1 MNSGILIRILG
12 PMSGLSLALLL
23 IAVLAARYIER
34 QQHEQSQLIH
44 REFRGMLVIEEL
56 YVKMRDIRWECALFT
71 RSEDRRHLDAVAV
84 LLTASQT
91 PLDAAEEA
99 ARTPEELQLI
109 RNVEQGF
116 DRFSRQFRQLLADST
131 KPQPAQIQHLIDD
144 QLTTRILGPIE
155 ECLRYSQL
163 VVERADETAVSSARL
178 LRLGFLLLGITG
190 CIAGLFVGLGIS
202 RAISRSIVQLDISV
216 RSMAGQL
223 NEVAAPVQISR
234 LTDLQGVEHG
244 VRQLES
250 ELGHIVSRLQRQESE
265 ILRSEQLATVGQLAA
280 GMAHE
285 LRNPLTP
292 VKMLV
297 QGALERSDA
306 PVLSGR
312 DLQIVSDEVLRLEK
326 SIQTFLDFARPPLP
340 EPAMVCICQLVRNSC
355 DLVAAQASYVGID
368 IRTTLPKT
376 GLPIYA
382 DGVQLRQVFLNLLLN
397 ALEVMP
403 AGGWVEIAATAQR
416 RPDRSPGEFNEHD
429 ALRASVNTVPDL
441 IRITVTDN
449 GPGFPRA
456 EIDRVFQPFFTTR
469 ETGTGLGLSI
479 CQRIVHD
486 HGGTISLELPP
497 EGGTRFVIELP
508 CRTPPV
514 SRSPDHQDS
523 AADPSLRVSLFS
535 E

>member
-23 IAVLAARYIER
+23 IGVLAARYIER

-44 REFRGMLVIEEL
+44 REFRGMLVIEDL
-56 YVKMRDIRWECALFT
+56 YVKMRDIRWECSLFE
-71 RSEDRRHLDAVAV
+71 RSGDRRHLETVTG
-84 LLTASQT
+84 LLNASRV
-91 PLDAAEEA
+91 PLNAAGEA
-99 ARTPEELQLI
+99 ARTVEELQLI

-116 DRFSRQFRQLLADST
+116 ESFARQFRELATEQQS
-131 KPQPAQIQHLIDD
+131 PQPGRLRVLIDD
-144 QLTTRILGPIE
+144 QLTARILSPIE

-163 VVERADETAVSSARL
+163 VVERADETALASARL

-190 CIAGLFVGLGIS
+190 CIAGLLVGLGIS

-234 LTDLQGVEHG
+234 LTDLQGVEDG

-250 ELGHIVSRLQRQESE
+250 ELGNIVSRLQQQQSE

-297 QGALERSDA
+297 QGAMERTEN
-306 PVLSGR
+306 PVLSGQ

-326 SIQTFLDFARPPLP
+326 SIQMFLDFARPPQP
-340 EPAMVCICQLVRNSC
+340 EPSVVCVCQLIMNSC
-355 DLVAAQASYVGID
+355 ALVAAQASHSGIE
-368 IRTTLPKT
+368 IRTALPQS
-376 GLPIYA
+376 GLLVYA
-382 DGVQLRQVFLNLLLN
+382 DGGQLRQVFLNLLLN
-397 ALEVMP
+397 ALEVMSS
-403 AGGWVEIAATAQR
+403 GGWVEIAASLQR
-416 RPDRSPGEFNEHD
+416 RTDRSQDEFTEHD
-429 ALRASVNTVPDL
+429 AMRASANSPAET
-441 IRITVTDN
+441 IRLTVTDN
-449 GPGFPRA
+449 GPGFPRRDVERA
-456 EIDRVFQPFFTTR
+456 FEPFFTTR

-479 CQRIVHD
+479 CRRIISD
-486 HGGTISLELPP
+486 HGGTIGLELPP

-508 CRTPPV
+508 CRV
-514 SRSPDHQDS
+514 SR
-523 AADPSLRVSLFS
+523 
-535 E
+535 

>member
-23 IAVLAARYIER
+23 IGVLAARYIER

-56 YVKMRDIRWECALFT
+56 YVKMRDIRWECALFA
-71 RSEDRRHLDAVAV
+71 RSGDRKHLDDVAV
-84 LLTASQT
+84 LLTASQR

-116 DRFSRQFRQLLADST
+116 DRFSGQFRQLLAGSST
-131 KPQPAQIQHLIDD
+131 PQPAQIQQLIDE

-163 VVERADETAVSSARL
+163 VVERADETAVASARL

-223 NEVAAPVQISR
+223 NEVSAPVQISR

-250 ELGHIVSRLQRQESE
+250 ELGHIVDRLQRQESE

-297 QGALERSDA
+297 QGALERDDA
-306 PVLSGR
+306 RGLSGR

-340 EPAMVCICQLVRNSC
+340 EPAMVCVCQLVRNSC
-355 DLVAAQASYVGID
+355 DLVAAQASHMGIE
-368 IRTTLPKT
+368 IRTSLPSA
-376 GLPIYA
+376 GLIIFA

-403 AGGWVEIAATAQR
+403 SGGWVQIAVSTQR
-416 RPDRSPGEFNEHD
+416 RPDRTEAEFSEHD
-429 ALRASVNTVPDL
+429 ALRASLATAADL
-441 IRITVTDN
+441 VRITVTDN
-449 GPGFPRA
+449 GPGFPCDQIERA
-456 EIDRVFQPFFTTR
+456 FQPFFTTR

-479 CQRIVHD
+479 CQRIIHD
-486 HGGTISLELPP
+486 HDGTISLELPA

-508 CRTPPV
+508 R
-514 SRSPDHQDS
+514 
-523 AADPSLRVSLFS
+523 RVSPVTGERLMQTNFS
-535 E
+535 TSNV